1 MKFTLSFWLLLSYSF
16 SQYIFVQEEEK
27 NLYRSAVEYSFDEV
41 LDNGAY
47 TFILE
52 KINGIINIIGHA
64 GSGTHLI
71 IDNSVHAFNN
81 KSAIS
86 KLKNSQINVY
96 HDENEKTI
104 RIKKIADKYDRKI
117 VSKIDLHLPI
127 NSNIRGEIKNSDL
140 SISKLRGTIAIK
152 SESTDSK
159 LANLSGNIN
168 FNTKG
173 GNISANELSGS
184 VQLNVIS
191 GDIDMFD
198 CNSNTI
204 TNIENGNII
213 INGVRGKLISNT
225 TLGETLISNFE
236 GELCEVNINVG
247 GLKITNCKSDL
258 AVKIDIGNID
268 VNDLHGSMTIFT
280 GKGQINLNNII
291 GNVNCNT
298 NFGNVTGTNLF
309 GRVNANSELGDIVI
323 NKGYNS
329 FLTDHSIDLITKRGT
344 ISIRLPSDLPYNI
357 NSQCH
362 NLETKDAI
370 NSEIPLDEEFLAGKV
385 IALGKIKE
393 GTINCNLLSHYGPI
407 SIYTN

>member
-1 MKFTLSFWLLLSYSF
+1 MKFILSLCLLLSYSL
-16 SQYIFVQEEEK
+16 SQDIFVQEEEK

-52 KINGIINIIGHA
+52 KINGVINIVGHA

-71 IDNSVHAFNN
+71 FDNKVHAFSN
-81 KSAIS
+81 KNAIS
-86 KLKNSQINVY
+86 ILKNSQINVY
-96 HDENEKTI
+96 HDENEKII
-104 RIKKIADKYDRKI
+104 RIKKVSDKYDHKI
-117 VSKIDLHLPI
+117 ISKIDLHLPI

-140 SISKLRGTIAIK
+140 SISKLRGTFAIK

-159 LANLSGNIN
+159 LTNLSGDIN

-173 GNISANELSGS
+173 GNIIANKLSGS

-191 GDIDMFD
+191 GDIDIFD
-198 CNSNTI
+198 CSSNTI

-213 INGVRGKLISNT
+213 INSLQGKLISNT
-225 TLGETLISNFE
+225 TLGETLISNIE
-236 GELCEVNINVG
+236 GDLCEININVG
-247 GLKITNCKSDL
+247 SLKITNCKSDL
-258 AVKIDIGNID
+258 NAKIDIGDIE
-268 VNDLHGSMTIFT
+268 VNSLHGSMTIFT
-280 GKGQINLNNII
+280 GKGQIKLNNII

-298 NFGNVTGTNLF
+298 NFGNVNGTNLF
-309 GRVNANSELGDIVI
+309 GKVIANSEFGDIII

-329 FLTDHSIDLITKRGT
+329 FLTDHSIDLITKRGS
-344 ISIRLPSDLPYNI
+344 ISIRLPSDLPYSI

-362 NLETKDAI
+362 NLETKSAI
-370 NSEIPLDEEFLAGKV
+370 NSEIPLEEEFLAAKV
-385 IALGKIKE
+385 VALGKIKE
-393 GTINCNLLSHYGPI
+393 GTINCNLSSNYGPI

>member
-16 SQYIFVQEEEK
+16 SQDIFVQEEEK

-86 KLKNSQINVY
+86 KLKDSQINVY

-213 INGVRGKLISNT
+213 INGVRGKIISNT

-268 VNDLHGSMTIFT
+268 INDLHGSMTIFT

-309 GRVNANSELGDIVI
+309 GKVNANSELGDIVI

-329 FLTDHSIDLITKRGT
+329 FLTDHSIDLITKRGS

-362 NLETKDAI
+362 NLETKNAI
-370 NSEIPLDEEFLAGKV
+370 NSEIPLEEEFLAGKV
-385 IALGKIKE
+385 IALGKIKK
-393 GTINCNLLSHYGPI
+393 GTINCNLSSHYGPI